1 MNKSTSQIIGRFA
14 PSPSGR
20 MHLGNAFSALIAWS
34 SARSQGGRMVMRIED
49 LDPRTQDPQKARLV
63 LDDLRWLGLDW
74 DEGPYYQSER
84 QNYYLDAIAQLDN
97 KGLTYP
103 CFCTRS
109 ELHAASAP
117 HASDGTYIYQG
128 TCRHLNAQ
136 EIAEKSL
143 QRPPAKRLVVPERSD
158 PNGTFDYDDLG
169 YGHQHEI
176 LADDCGDF
184 LIRRSDGVIAYQL
197 AVVVDD
203 SLMGVN
209 EVVRGHDLLASSARQ
224 SYIARLLGFEP
235 PRYGHVPLLVA
246 PDGRRLSKRDGDLD
260 LGALRARGIRPEQVI
275 GSLAHAI
282 DLAEAGE
289 ELTATQFVERF
300 SWEAIRMHVADVA
313 VDDSFILGR

>member
-1 MNKSTSQIIGRFA
+1 MKRNMIFKNMLVAVAFLATGALFTACSDWDDHYDAGKAVEGTATSTIWENISSNVNLSQFADLIRKTGYDDVLNTSQTFTVWA
-14 PSPSGR
+14 P
-20 MHLGNAFSALIAWS
+20 L
-34 SARSQGGRMVMRIED
+34 
-49 LDPRTQDPQKARLV
+49 
-63 LDDLRWLGLDW
+63 
-74 DEGPYYQSER
+74 
-84 QNYYLDAIAQLDN
+84 
-97 KGLTYP
+97 
-103 CFCTRS
+103 
-109 ELHAASAP
+109 
-117 HASDGTYIYQG
+117 
-128 TCRHLNAQ
+128 
-136 EIAEKSL
+136 
-143 QRPPAKRLVVPERSD
+143 
-158 PNGTFDYDDLG
+158 NGTFDYDDLG

-260 LGALRARGIRPEQVI
+260 LGVLRARGIHPEQVI